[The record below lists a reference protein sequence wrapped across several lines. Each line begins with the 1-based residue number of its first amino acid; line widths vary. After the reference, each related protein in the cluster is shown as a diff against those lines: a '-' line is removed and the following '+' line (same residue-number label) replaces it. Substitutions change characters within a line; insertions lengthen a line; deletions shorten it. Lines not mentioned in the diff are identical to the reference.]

1 MDEGV
6 EDLSRLADQAG
17 LGVLH
22 VGSDLLIMVAN
33 DAAHQLLGKRAGALP
48 GRSVME
54 AFVDHRVEEAIVRGS
69 LAGAGA
75 LEVDGP
81 GGRLLLIRVRPDRSR
96 QGSRWVL
103 VEDVSEL
110 RRLQRIRTQFID
122 NLSHELRTPLTS
134 IRLLTERLTDE
145 LASVDVPERVRDRVA
160 SIDVETGHLVQMV
173 NELLDLSRI
182 EQGTTILHLDDV
194 PPVALLEGTMARVRT
209 FADRAG
215 VSLVLRDA
223 TEPVLSIRGDPERLG
238 QLLLNL
244 LHNAVKF
251 SSPGGTVT
259 AAADRDGDR
268 VVLSVADEGIGIA
281 RVDQARIFE
290 RFYKTDRSRERSQGG
305 TGLGLAIAR
314 HIAEAHGGSI
324 RVESEEGHGST
335 FFVSLPAAEVDLSAS
350 SSVAG
355 SREG

>member
-1 MDEGV
+1 VDDHVG
-6 EDLSRLADQAG
+6 DLSRLADQAG
-17 LGVLH
+17 LAILH
-22 VGSDLLIMVAN
+22 VEPDLLITLAN
-33 DAAHQLLGKRAGALP
+33 DAAHQLLGKRPGTLP

-54 AFVDHRVEEAIVRGS
+54 AFVDHRAEEAIVRGS
-69 LAGAGA
+69 PAGAGA
-75 LEVDGP
+75 IEVDGP
-81 GGRLLLIRVRPDRSR
+81 GGRLLLIRVRSDRTL
-96 QGSRWVL
+96 QGARWVL

-110 RRLQRIRTQFID
+110 RRLERIRTEFID

-145 LASVDVPERVRDRVA
+145 LASIEVPERVRDRVA

-182 EQGTTILHLDDV
+182 EQGTTTLHLDDV
-194 PPVALLEGTMARVRT
+194 PPLALLEGTMARVRT

-215 VSLVLRDA
+215 VALVRRQAD
-223 TEPVLSIRGDPERLG
+223 EPMPSIRGDRERLG

-259 AAADRDGDR
+259 AAADRDADR

-281 RVDQARIFE
+281 RADQARIFE

-324 RVESEEGHGST
+324 RVESEEGRGST
-335 FFVSLPAAEVDLSAS
+335 FLVSLPAADVVLSVPPS
-350 SSVAG
+350 AG
-355 SREG
+355 GAPGG